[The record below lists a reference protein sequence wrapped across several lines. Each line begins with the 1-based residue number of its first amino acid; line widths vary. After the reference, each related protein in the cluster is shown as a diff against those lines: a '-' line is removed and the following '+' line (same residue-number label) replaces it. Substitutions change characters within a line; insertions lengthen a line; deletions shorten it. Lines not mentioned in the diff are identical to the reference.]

1 MLQIKNLSIRHRYD
15 LSVLMQDVNIVVNSG
30 DKLAIIGQEGNG
42 KSTLLHYILEQS
54 HIHSYLDITGEMIN
68 HFKQVGYLPQSLP
81 EGLLQKTLEN
91 YFFTG
96 LDVATIDYTALYQYG
111 SQLAFD
117 VDRIYSS
124 QILQSLS
131 GGERIKVQLLKLLI
145 EGSDLL
151 LLDEPSN
158 DLDIETMNWLENYI
172 RETDQT
178 IIFISHDEAL
188 LEATATSVLHLE
200 RLQNKEQPV
209 ATFANLPYI
218 EYVEKKEAKFTQQMK
233 VSQKQRE
240 EHDKKMARHHR
251 IEQSVTHQLRA
262 THDATAGR
270 LLAKKMHAVKS
281 TGSRFEREAD
291 YFEDIPI
298 KEDAIDIR
306 FTNTLPI
313 PTGKQILHLYNTSIQ
328 INDVIL
334 AQNIELTVNGSD
346 KIGII
351 GQNGIGKSTFLKK
364 IWKILAYKDTIKVG
378 YMPQNYE
385 DILSSEDTPISF
397 LTEIGSTDERTQ
409 IMTYLGSMKFLP
421 EEMLHPINALS
432 GGQRAKL
439 LLLKFDL
446 QSQNVLL
453 LDEPTRNF
461 SPTSQGELRQVFK
474 NFPGVIITVSHDR
487 RFLRDV
493 CNRIIELTPMG
504 FVDRSDLLNEEKE

>member
-1 MLQIKNLSIRHRYD
+1 MLQIKNLFIRHRYD
-15 LSVLMQDVNIVVNSG
+15 LSILMQDVNFVVNSG

-42 KSTLLHYILEQS
+42 KSTLLHYILELSQ
-54 HIHSYLDITGEMIN
+54 IHSYLDINGEMIN
-68 HFKQVGYLPQSLP
+68 HFNQVGYLPQTLP
-81 EGLLQKTLEN
+81 EETLQKPLES
-91 YFFTG
+91 YFFAG
-96 LDVATIDYTALYQYG
+96 LDPATIDYTELYRYG

-117 VDRIYSS
+117 IDRLYTD
-124 QILQSLS
+124 QLLKSLS
-131 GGERIKVQLLKLLI
+131 GGERIKVQFLKLLI

-158 DLDIETMNWLENYI
+158 DLDIDTLSWLEKFI
-172 RETDQT
+172 RESNQA

-188 LEATATSVLHLE
+188 LESTATSVLHLE
-200 RLQNKEQPV
+200 RLQHKERPV
-209 ATFANLPYI
+209 ATFANLHYLQ
-218 EYVEKKEAKFTQQMK
+218 YVEQKDAKFSQQMK

-262 THDATAGR
+262 AHDATAGR

-291 YFEDIPI
+291 RFEEIPI

-306 FTNTLPI
+306 FTNTQPVA
-313 PTGKQILHLYNTSIQ
+313 TGKQILHIYNESIK
-328 INDVIL
+328 IDDSIL

-364 IWKILAYKDTIKVG
+364 VWKDLSNKDTLKVG
-378 YMPQNYE
+378 YMPQNYD
-385 DILSSEDTPISF
+385 DILSPEDTPISF

-421 EEMLHPINALS
+421 EEMSHPINALS

-446 QSQNVLL
+446 QGQNVLL

-461 SPTSQGELRQVFK
+461 SPTSQGELRQVFQ

-487 RFLRDV
+487 RFLRSV
-493 CNRIIELTPMG
+493 CSRIIELTPTG
-504 FVDRSDLLNEEKE
+504 FVDRSDLLSDVE